1 MIITRTPYRV
11 SFFGGGTDFPA
22 HYSEHGGA
30 VISSTINRYSYIHC
44 RHLPPYFDH
53 KYRIRYFQ
61 TERVSSVADIQHP
74 SVRECIRFLDYKY
87 PLEILH
93 SGDIPAMS
101 GIGSSSSFTVG
112 LLMALYGLQGRM
124 VTKRELAEHAIHV
137 EQERIVENVGSQDQY
152 AAAFGGL
159 NRIDFGKGKRISVS
173 PIFISP
179 NDLSYLQDNLLFY
192 FSGIARMSS
201 EIQAEHKKNLPLI
214 VSQLNEMHQM
224 VDEAQHFLGQG
235 KKGIDAFGSLLHE
248 AWKLKKSFSKKVSTG
263 VLDVIYKRAMDAGA
277 SGGKVC
283 GAGGGGFMMF
293 YVRPEYR
300 EKVKEALKGMLLIP
314 IRLEYL
320 GAHVVFYTHEDST
333 VYSESDASWSSECL

>member
-124 VTKRELAEHAIHV
+124 VTKRELAEHAIIV
-137 EQERIVENVGSQDQY
+137 EQERIRENVGSQDQY
-152 AAAFGGL
+152 AAAFGGF
-159 NRIDFGKGKRISVS
+159 NRIDFGRGKQIMIN
-173 PIFISP
+173 PLFIP
-179 NDLSYLQDNLLFY
+179 KENLDYLQDNLLFC

-201 EIQAEHKKNLPLI
+201 EIQAEHKKNLPLM
-214 VSQLNEMHQM
+214 VSQLKEMHHM
-224 VDEAQHFLGQG
+224 VDEAQSLLGQG
-235 KKGIDAFGSLLHE
+235 EKGIDAFGSLLHE
-248 AWKLKKSFSKKVSTG
+248 AWKLKKSFSKKVSTE

-300 EKVKEALKGMLLIP
+300 ERVKNALQGMLIVP
-314 IRLEYL
+314 IRLEHL
-320 GAHVVFYTHEDST
+320 GAHVVFFAHEDYT
-333 VYSESDASWSSECL
+333 VFPEKIADSRD

>member
-22 HYSEHGGA
+22 HYQEHGGA

-61 TERVSSVADIQHP
+61 TERVSNVGDIQHP

-124 VTKRELAEHAIHV
+124 VTKRELAEHAIIV
-137 EQERIVENVGSQDQY
+137 EQDRIRENVGSQDQF
-152 AAAFGGL
+152 AAAFGGF
-159 NRIDFGKGKRISVS
+159 NRIDFGKGKQITIT
-173 PIFISP
+173 PLFIP
-179 NDLSYLQDNLLFY
+179 KENLDYLQDNLLFC

-201 EIQAEHKKNLPLI
+201 EIQAEHKKNLPLM
-214 VSQLNEMHQM
+214 VSQLKEMHHM
-224 VDEAQHFLGQG
+224 VDEAQSLLGQG
-235 KKGIDAFGSLLHE
+235 EKGIDAFGAMLHE
-248 AWKLKKSFSKKVSTG
+248 AWKLKKSFSKKVTTSA
-263 VLDVIYKRAMDAGA
+263 LDVIYKRAMDAGA

-300 EKVKEALKGMLLIP
+300 ERVRNALQGMLIVP
-314 IRLEYL
+314 IRLEHL
-320 GAHVVFYTHEDST
+320 GAHVVFFAHEDYT
-333 VYSESDASWSSECL
+333 VLPANNS